1 MRPRRISFGSSF
13 PGMRSVAVRLA
24 VALVAGS
31 VIYALFR
38 QSYGAAL
45 LLTPALVVARLWL
58 WQPLTYAFIETT
70 PMGVIFA
77 GLVLWQVGGSL
88 EQSWGSRRM
97 VGFALGATVLAGLL
111 TVALSFLFPPLSQ
124 MSFGGGWVMGIA
136 LWVAFGLS
144 LGGAG
149 ANFWGLP
156 VSGNVLA
163 LIGVGFVFLE
173 GAFYGWRLVVPSV
186 FGVLLAAGYV
196 RLGGPEL
203 WWLRFQSWRLH
214 RQLRGRS
221 KHLKVVAPDRNT
233 PGDSDRYLH

>member
-1 MRPRRISFGSSF
+1 
-13 PGMRSVAVRLA
+13 MRSAAVRLA
-24 VALVAGS
+24 VALVVGS
-31 VIYALFR
+31 VLYALFR
-38 QSYGAAL
+38 QGYGAAL
-45 LLTPALVVARLWL
+45 LLTPALVVGRLWV
-58 WQPLTYAFIETT
+58 WQLLTYAFIETT

-88 EQSWGSRRM
+88 EQTWGSRRM
-97 VGFALGATVLAGLL
+97 VSFAVGSTVIAGLL
-111 TVALSFLFPPLSQ
+111 TVLASLVVGPLGPV
-124 MSFGGGWVMGIA
+124 SFGGGWVMGIA

-163 LIGVGFVFLE
+163 LIGVGFVFME
-173 GAFYGWRLVVPSV
+173 GAFYGWLLVVPSG
-186 FGVLLAAGYV
+186 FGLLLAAGYV

-203 WWLRFQSWRLH
+203 WWLRIQSWRLH

>member
-1 MRPRRISFGSSF
+1 M
-13 PGMRSVAVRLA
+13 AVRLA

-31 VIYALFR
+31 VAYALFR
-38 QSYGAAL
+38 RSYGAAL
-45 LLTPALVVARLWL
+45 LLTPGDVVDRLWL
-58 WQPLTYAFIETT
+58 WQLLTYAFIETS

-77 GLVLWQVGGSL
+77 ALVVWQVGGSL

-97 VGFALGATVLAGLL
+97 VGFAVGTTVLAGLV
-111 TVALSFLFPPLSQ
+111 TVALSFVVRPLSQ
-124 MSFGGGWVMGIA
+124 MSFGGGWVMGSA

-144 LGGAG
+144 LGRAS

-156 VSGNVLA
+156 VSGNILA
-163 LIGVGFVFLE
+163 LIGAGFVFLE
-173 GAFYGWRLVVPSV
+173 GAFYGWLLVVPSV
-186 FGVLLAAGYV
+186 LGLILAAAYV
-196 RLGGPEL
+196 RVGGPEL
-203 WWLRFQSWRLH
+203 WWLRLQSWRLH